1 MFKNYKVLAI
11 VPARGGS
18 KGIPLKNLKKVNGLS
33 LIGHVGNLVK
43 QVDEIDKTILSS
55 DNELIINE
63 SKKYGIEAPFIRPK
77 YLSGD
82 KIGDID
88 VLKHALNKIEKLE
101 KIEYDIIV
109 MLQPTSPLR
118 TAKIVKNSIKEL
130 INKRLDSVWTISKT
144 DLKFHPL
151 KQLKLDSNNNLD
163 YFNKLGSNIVA
174 RQELTTLYHR
184 NGAAYSM
191 TRSCL
196 MEQNTLMGKNAGSI
210 LLDVPMISIDTLED
224 LKLAEKIISK
234 NKYVKS

>member
-43 QVDEIDKTILSS
+43 EVDEIDKTILSS
-55 DNELIINE
+55 DNKLIVNE
-63 SKKYGIEAPFIRPK
+63 AKKHGIEAPFIRPK

-82 KIGDID
+82 RIGDID

-101 KIEYDIIV
+101 KIEYDVIV

-118 TAKIVKNSIKEL
+118 TAEIVKNSIKEL
-130 INKRLDSVWTISKT
+130 INKGLDSVWTVSKT

-151 KQLKLDSNNNLD
+151 KQLKLDSNNNLS
-163 YFNKLGSNIVA
+163 YFNKMGSKIIA

-191 TRSCL
+191 TRRCL
-196 MEQNTLMGKNAGSI
+196 IEQNTLMGKNAGSI

-224 LKLAEKIISK
+224 LKIVEKIIST
-234 NKYVKS
+234 NKYA

>member
-1 MFKNYKVLAI
+1 MFKNYRVLAI

-43 QVDEIDKTILSS
+43 DIDEIDKTILSS
-55 DNELIINE
+55 DNKLIINE
-63 SKKYGIEAPFIRPK
+63 AKKHGIEVPFIRPK

-82 KIGDID
+82 RIGDID
-88 VLKHALNKIEKLE
+88 VLKHALNRIEKLE
-101 KIEYDIIV
+101 KIEYDVIV

-118 TAKIVKNSIKEL
+118 TAKIVKNCIREL

-144 DLKFHPL
+144 DVKFHPL
-151 KQLKLDSNNNLD
+151 KQLKLDSKNNLN
-163 YFNKLGSNIVA
+163 YFNKMGSNIIA

-191 TRSCL
+191 TRKCL

-210 LLDVPMISIDTLED
+210 LLDVPMISIDTMED
-224 LKLAEKIISK
+224 LKLAEKIITK
-234 NKYVKS
+234 KKYVKS

>member
-55 DNELIINE
+55 DNELIVNE
-63 SKKYGIEAPFIRPK
+63 AKKHGIEAPFIRPK

-82 KIGDID
+82 RIGDID

-101 KIEYDIIV
+101 KIEYDVIV

-118 TAKIVKNSIKEL
+118 TAEIVKNSIKEL
-130 INKRLDSVWTISKT
+130 INKGLDSVWTVSKT

-151 KQLKLDSNNNLD
+151 KQLKLDSNNNLS
-163 YFNKLGSNIVA
+163 YFNKIGSKIIA

-191 TRSCL
+191 TRRCL
-196 MEQNTLMGKNAGSI
+196 IEQNTLMGKNAGSI

-224 LKLAEKIISK
+224 LKIVEKIIST
-234 NKYVKS
+234 NKYA